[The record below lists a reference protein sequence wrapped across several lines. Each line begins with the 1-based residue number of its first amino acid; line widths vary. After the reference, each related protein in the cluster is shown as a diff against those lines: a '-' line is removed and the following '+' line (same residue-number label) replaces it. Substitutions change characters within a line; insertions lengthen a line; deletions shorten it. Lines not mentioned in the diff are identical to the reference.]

1 MSKRFRELSHK
12 LTEAQ
17 AVVEEENK
25 PTNPELWAR
34 AKSMA
39 KKKFDVYPSAY
50 ANGWASKWYKSKG
63 GGWKTVSEAKAHD
76 EYDGEADMA
85 KNQLRRIIDH
95 AKQLHDRL
103 KDNENMPEW
112 VQNKITKAEDY
123 VSTSNDYMKSE
134 MQEETISESLGDHEG
149 LVKRANAINTK
160 GKGTHRVDHQDKKD
174 FKTAADM
181 IKKGHHSALSKHLK
195 SMDTF
200 PRDIVLQHHVDK
212 KHWHKLGFQS
222 HNEEVEHLTELSPK
236 TLGSYVKKASKDAS
250 DHSFDHGDDEHR
262 QYGTPGVDPHA
273 DKDLEDRERKI
284 QNRQKGV
291 NTATNKLVK
300 KATNEEATYTAVHA
314 KHGKTTVKADS
325 TYGAAKKAASQWNT
339 GKKGTQGIDV
349 HLHTDKPKAY
359 TEAVVRL
366 NPKSF
371 LKVKGPSS
379 AYDAGYAAAKSGKKY
394 GENPHPRGSKEH
406 LDWSKAHNT
415 ARANKIHGEEVEKN
429 YRQPGFNNP
438 RKYTDD
444 LKIMGKDY
452 EPRRLDKKEKKVT
465 EAVDLE
471 EGHYE
476 VVYKHPQYKNHRAH
490 VIKAKNEKHA
500 ESKFLS
506 YGNPYKIK
514 SVRKVQMKD
523 IDESHALVTSRS
535 DGDYSA
541 KVYSDKEKNQHL
553 ATMYH
558 KGDYAGHK
566 YGKTLHKAKLA
577 AKKFLKTHKEEVEQ
591 IDELSKKTLGSY
603 TKQAARSYG
612 WNAQGLQLSKT
623 KEGEKRYG
631 DKMSN
636 RMRGIS
642 RAVNRLAKEETLD
655 EISKQTAHSYVK
667 KGMSNLTGMAADRAL
682 TKDRAERDELNRK
695 IKNRKQG
702 LSHAVNKL
710 AKEDAE
716 IPALMKKPV
725 EEGYYKTQQI
735 NKMEDERLAKQKKA
749 PIGFAK
755 APHPDLLK
763 KAREW
768 DKKHPLPKWQDKT
781 PKGYGPNEEVHPD
794 TYKAQSV
801 YDNAHKA
808 ATKKGHSEMEAHK
821 QASAVMKKKH
831 PGFSATRGEG
841 QVYKESAADRMLKLL
856 KQKQSEK
863 NWASNIKV
871 PDYSQVK
878 KKEPIDLSKVNT
890 VKEAYK
896 NAKMKKKQKP
906 ETFEA
911 EPELTSDIQ
920 LKTGQQ

>member
-17 AVVEEENK
+17 AVVEEGNK

-63 GGWKTVSEAKAHD
+63 GGWKTVSE
-76 EYDGEADMA
+76 
-85 KNQLRRIIDH
+85 
-95 AKQLHDRL
+95 
-103 KDNENMPEW
+103 
-112 VQNKITKAEDY
+112 
-123 VSTSNDYMKSE
+123 
-134 MQEETISESLGDHEG
+134 
-149 LVKRANAINTK
+149 
-160 GKGTHRVDHQDKKD
+160 
-174 FKTAADM
+174 
-181 IKKGHHSALSKHLK
+181 
-195 SMDTF
+195 
-200 PRDIVLQHHVDK
+200 
-212 KHWHKLGFQS
+212 
-222 HNEEVEHLTELSPK
+222 EVEHLTELSPK

-262 QYGTPGVDPHA
+262 QYGTPGHDPDA

-300 KATNEEATYTAVHA
+300 KATNEEATYT
-314 KHGKTTVKADS
+314 
-325 TYGAAKKAASQWNT
+325 
-339 GKKGTQGIDV
+339 
-349 HLHTDKPKAY
+349 
-359 TEAVVRL
+359 EAVVRL

-379 AYDAGYAAAKSGKKY
+379 AYDAGYTAAKSGKKY

-415 ARANKIHGEEVEKN
+415 ARANKIHGEE
-429 YRQPGFNNP
+429 
-438 RKYTDD
+438 
-444 LKIMGKDY
+444 
-452 EPRRLDKKEKKVT
+452 
-465 EAVDLE
+465 VDLE

-506 YGNPYKIK
+506 YGNPYQVK

-523 IDESHALVTSRS
+523 IDE
-535 DGDYSA
+535 
-541 KVYSDKEKNQHL
+541 
-553 ATMYH
+553 
-558 KGDYAGHK
+558 
-566 YGKTLHKAKLA
+566 
-577 AKKFLKTHKEEVEQ
+577 EVKQ
-591 IDELSKKTLGSY
+591 I
-603 TKQAARSYG
+603 
-612 WNAQGLQLSKT
+612 
-623 KEGEKRYG
+623 
-631 DKMSN
+631 
-636 RMRGIS
+636 
-642 RAVNRLAKEETLD
+642 D

-702 LSHAVNKL
+702 LSQAVNKL

-749 PIGFAK
+749 STGFAK
-755 APHPDLLK
+755 GPHPDLLK

-878 KKEPIDLSKVNT
+878 RKEPIDLSKVNT

-896 NAKMKKKQKP
+896 NAKKKMKEKP
-906 ETFEA
+906 ETFQA
-911 EPELTSDIQ
+911 EPELKSDINKDVQ
-920 LKTGQQ
+920 

>member
-17 AVVEEENK
+17 AVVEEGNK

-200 PRDIVLQHHVDK
+200 PRDVVLQHHVDK

-300 KATNEEATYTAVHA
+300 KATNEEATYT
-314 KHGKTTVKADS
+314 
-325 TYGAAKKAASQWNT
+325 
-339 GKKGTQGIDV
+339 
-349 HLHTDKPKAY
+349 

-415 ARANKIHGEEVEKN
+415 ARANKIHGEE
-429 YRQPGFNNP
+429 
-438 RKYTDD
+438 
-444 LKIMGKDY
+444 
-452 EPRRLDKKEKKVT
+452 
-465 EAVDLE
+465 VDLE

-535 DGDYSA
+535 DGDYST

-612 WNAQGLQLSKT
+612 WNAQGLQLSKD

-655 EISKQTAHSYVK
+655 EISKEFALNYVNK
-667 KGMSNLTGMAADRAL
+667 NMSGLTGMAADRAL
-682 TKDRAERDELNRK
+682 TKNRAERDELNRK
-695 IKNRKQG
+695 IKNRKKA
-702 LSHAVNKL
+702 LSYAYNKIHTVRE
-710 AKEDAE
+710 AFIHPDHQKELDDPKTSPSRLKYLKNLINSPRDDNSKEHEAWKEKRQAALKGRNYHEETE

-725 EEGYYKTQQI
+725 EEGYYKNQQI

-781 PKGYGPNEEVHPD
+781 PKGYGPNEEVH
-794 TYKAQSV
+794 
-801 YDNAHKA
+801 
-808 ATKKGHSEMEAHK
+808 
-821 QASAVMKKKH
+821 
-831 PGFSATRGEG
+831 
-841 QVYKESAADRMLKLL
+841 KESAADRMLKLL

-878 KKEPIDLSKVNT
+878 RKEPIDLSKVNT

>member
-85 KNQLRRIIDH
+85 KNQLRRIVSH
-95 AKQLHDRL
+95 AQHFHDML
-103 KDNENMPEW
+103 EDDMNMPEW
-112 VQNKITKAEDY
+112 VQSKITKAEDY
-123 VSTSNDYMKSE
+123 ISTAHDYMMSE

-160 GKGTHRVDHQDKKD
+160 GKASYSVDHQDKKD

-195 SMDTF
+195 KMDTF

-222 HNEEVEHLTELSPK
+222 HNEEVEH
-236 TLGSYVKKASKDAS
+236 
-250 DHSFDHGDDEHR
+250 
-262 QYGTPGVDPHA
+262 
-273 DKDLEDRERKI
+273 I
-284 QNRQKGV
+284 
-291 NTATNKLVK
+291 
-300 KATNEEATYTAVHA
+300 EEATYTAVHA

-394 GENPHPRGSKEH
+394 GENPHPKGSKEH

-444 LKIMGKDY
+444 LGIMGKDY

-506 YGNPYKIK
+506 YGNPYQVK

-523 IDESHALVTSRS
+523 IDESVALVTSRS
-535 DGDYSA
+535 DGDYAA
-541 KVYSDKEKNQHL
+541 KVYSDKEKNRHL

-591 IDELSKKTLGSY
+591 I
-603 TKQAARSYG
+603 
-612 WNAQGLQLSKT
+612 
-623 KEGEKRYG
+623 
-631 DKMSN
+631 
-636 RMRGIS
+636 
-642 RAVNRLAKEETLD
+642 D

-735 NKMEDERLAKQKKA
+735 NKMEDERLAKQKKT
-749 PIGFAK
+749 PTGFAK
-755 APHPDLLK
+755 APHPELLK

-878 KKEPIDLSKVNT
+878 RKEPIDLSKVNT